1 MSWPVSSPRVR
12 LGIIGKERYQYWK
25 LFFWSLFRRPRLFPL
40 AITLAIYG
48 FHFRKVFRSTK
59 KRSVRALSGSQEVSL
74 HLRR

>member
-1 MSWPVSSPRVR
+1 MAGFKSAVR

-48 FHFRKVFRSTK
+48 FHFRKVFREHEK
-59 KRSVRALSGSQEVSL
+59 AFRAGIVR
-74 HLRR
+74 